1 MSWQRNLDRQSKSV
15 LLQETAMQQEASSRK
30 PVVDPLITERISYIN
45 NRAPWIPANTQLS
58 LAKNYAS
65 DGAVDKAAELYARN
79 LSDNPVSAGF
89 LTGKAQEYL
98 LSDKVNTAVKRVA
111 EGKSVDKSF
120 FEEELD
126 PRNLGPNLYGGLKS
140 ASRVVSAISSAAPE
154 LLQNVFSLSTLGTEE
169 GRKRSYS
176 VKDALESFSL
186 FQLLNN
192 WDNQGEGFFI
202 SEELMAQQS
211 EAARRTRGMVNGSA
225 YTIGRGVAS
234 LTHLPENSIW
244 YTGVSGFLD
253 VITQL
258 VVPDPTKYLV
268 KGAKVLS
275 LASRNIPEISG
286 SGSTAREIVDFARG
300 VVPSITK
307 ADAKAYR
314 DALASSAGLSK
325 SLTGLS
331 LDVQKWDRFMNTN
344 KQAVKAVNEI
354 AAESDEL
361 AIAERFD
368 WKLSPE
374 QIQRLAKANTA
385 DKVKEEL
392 VGAYAMGASTLS
404 TSIQDIQ
411 TGFLHNPV
419 KWTVER
425 TMGSSR
431 LLSQMPGSQL
441 VINGSTKDR
450 ITAVKN
456 MHLSLKASG
465 ATPEVLSKF
474 TKEALDKFKS
484 ISTSDDQY
492 EAYAV
497 YKGYIKETLK
507 LNGVEDEVIQSL
519 FERVRVSRDS
529 LRTYMLNRAGQ
540 ETDLGYMKV
549 YGDLLKKH
557 FPESVWNEF
566 IEKSAEFGQAHMAF
580 ARPMQLSQLFD
591 RVQSL
596 PDARELRRLTSNPF
610 MREALASSFGRT
622 GKIRPLFSARK
633 RRMDIEEITDQ
644 VQYDKI
650 KSQLNSLPSG
660 KDEDL
665 LKTKADLQ
673 TQLNALTKTVSR
685 RVYTGEQSI
694 TVSILD
700 GFQNAIW
707 KPLNLATIGYIVRN
721 AMDAQVRMALGG
733 KTGFLNHPGEYISLL
748 LGETRSANKLMKL
761 AKKYDLST
769 KERSILGEQLVVKGP
784 QLIGK
789 NKREANA
796 EIAEEWQNLRDEH
809 AELLQVTMRMHGLN
823 EIKGA
828 QHLSYTGDWIP
839 VSKLTGDRQH
849 AEAALD
855 TFRLIN
861 EDPLQRTAAQEI
873 IFNTAEDKIFDKLTG
888 IADEAKNFRQIDGAY
903 SRGLPFKALE
913 GPSVQGPAESLKGL
927 KPDERRAFLREHVK
941 SLPYTNVKNMTGG
954 IREATFIAA
963 FDRMPMG
970 SSIVLPKDA
979 LTLKYSNEELK
990 LGTFVELY
998 NNKGKMSILP
1008 RGKKVDPE
1016 NAFDGVVIGF
1026 QDGEAIIQPAYKGS
1040 ATGKSTFRYSPE
1052 AVRFLKNAPVD
1063 TTGAGNGLNPYYG
1076 REQRISDTK
1085 GKNWFQSTQEG
1096 LDWFT
1101 NKFFQELYGQK
1112 FVKTVER
1119 SPVFRKFY
1127 YEEIGNQIGRLA
1139 TDEAQKIVKKLESS
1153 ARKAGFGDDIGK
1165 YIGSQETATKLK
1177 KVANTPGTGTLTAND
1192 LDDYARLVGITKTK
1206 DLLYDATEKNNLEDA
1221 LRIIFPFVGA
1231 WREIAGTYGNLM
1243 LEDPSRLARIGRYTN
1258 NLAQSDPDGDGRG
1271 FFYEYPQSGEQY
1283 FKFPEIFGFPA
1294 ALRAAGVKSF
1304 FEAPVKQLSQG
1315 MSWVPGLGPLAQIPA
1330 SFLFKNTPD
1339 TDQIVQT
1346 LLPYGKV
1353 GLKPGELAG
1362 QFNPLPGTATKT
1374 FSLLYSL
1381 LEPQDL
1387 EKNKTFASTL
1397 HEVVRAKYA
1406 SGDYDFSTPEGFR
1419 KLESDSVRDA
1429 QFISVLRIAQQ
1440 FFGPTAPQVGFQ
1452 IEAQDKDVYVD
1463 EMVKVFSKMQ
1473 EEDYDSAVPRFLNV
1487 FGNEAALYVGSKSR
1501 SLVPGLEATPEF
1513 GEWEFANKNLLKDYP
1528 EVAAYFAPRG
1538 SEFNFDVYRRQ
1549 EQEGLREK
1557 LSVSEMVELAQN
1569 RIGSAKFRAAR
1580 QMFGAFPSEAE
1591 SQKLAAYRL
1600 KLSREYPGF
1609 KPVAEFTVGKYPN
1622 QLIQLREI
1630 IKDPRLADN
1639 EIVPYLQR
1647 YLASRDSLLATSGL
1661 KSFNSEAAIPLA
1673 ENLYSFGNSLAA
1685 QSPEFDR
1692 IWQRLLSS
1700 EVEK

>member
-1 MSWQRNLDRQSKSV
+1 MSWQTNLDKQSRSI
-15 LLQETAMQQEASSRK
+15 LLQETAMQQDASSRK
-30 PVVDPLITERISYIN
+30 PVVDPLVTERISYIN
-45 NRAPWIPANTQLS
+45 SRAPWIPANTQLS

-65 DGAVDKAAELYARN
+65 DQAVDKAAELYARN
-79 LSDNPVSAGF
+79 LSDNPVSAGQ
-89 LTGKAQEYL
+89 LTGKAQQYL

-111 EGKSVDKSF
+111 EGKPVDKSF

-126 PRNLGPNLYGGLKS
+126 PSNIGPNLWSGIKY
-140 ASRVVSAISSAAPE
+140 ASRVVSAISSTAPE
-154 LLQNVFSLSTLGTEE
+154 LVQNVFSLSTLGTKE
-169 GRKRSYS
+169 GNKRSYS

-268 KGAKVLS
+268 KGAKVAS
-275 LASRNIPEISG
+275 LAARNIPEIQNAG
-286 SGSTAREIVDFARG
+286 NVREIVDFARG
-300 VVPSITK
+300 IVPSITK
-307 ADAKAYR
+307 ADAKAYKE
-314 DALASSAGLSK
+314 ALASSAGLSK

-354 AAESDEL
+354 AEESDEL
-361 AIAERFD
+361 AIAERFN

-374 QIQRLAKANTA
+374 QIQRLAKADTV

-404 TSIQDIQ
+404 TKIQDIQ
-411 TGFLHNPV
+411 TGFIYNPV

-450 ITAVKN
+450 IEAVKN

-474 TKEALDKFKS
+474 TKEALEKFKS
-484 ISTSDDQY
+484 TSSSDDQY

-497 YKGYIKETLK
+497 YKNYIKETLK
-507 LNGVEDEVIQSL
+507 LNGVEKEVIESL
-519 FERVRVSRDS
+519 FERVRVTRDS

-540 ETDLGYMKV
+540 ETDLGFMKV

-557 FPESVWNEF
+557 FPESVWSEF
-566 IEKSAEFGQAHMAF
+566 IEKSAELGQSHMAF

-596 PDARELRRLTSNPF
+596 PDSRELRRLTSNPF
-610 MREALASSFGRT
+610 MREALASTFGRT

-633 RRMDIEEITDQ
+633 RKMDIKEIIDQ
-644 VQYDKI
+644 EKYDEVTK
-650 KSQLNSLPSG
+650 QLKSLPSG
-660 KDEDL
+660 DSEDL
-665 LKTKADLQ
+665 IQKRASLQ
-673 TQLNALTKTVSR
+673 AELSALTRTVTK
-685 RVYTGEQSI
+685 RVYTGEQGI
-694 TVSILD
+694 AVSILD

-721 AMDAQVRMALGG
+721 AMDAQVRMALGA

-784 QLIGK
+784 QLFGK

-796 EIAEEWQNLRDEH
+796 EILEEWGKLREEH
-809 AELLQVTMRMHGLN
+809 AELLQVDMRMHGLN

-839 VSKLTGDRQH
+839 VSKLTGDRQY

-873 IFNTAEDKIFDKLTG
+873 IFNTAEDMIFDKLTG

-927 KPDERRAFLREHVK
+927 KADDRRAFLREHVK
-941 SLPYTNVKNMTGG
+941 NLPYTNVKNMTGN

-963 FDRMPMG
+963 FDRMPIG
-970 SSIVLPKDA
+970 GSIVLPKDA

-998 NNKGKMSILP
+998 RDKNKMLVLP
-1008 RGKKVDPE
+1008 RGKKVKPE

-1040 ATGKSTFRYSPE
+1040 ATGKSTFKYNPE
-1052 AVRFLKNAPVD
+1052 AVNFLKNAPVD

-1076 REQRISDTK
+1076 REQRISDRSDR
-1085 GKNWFQSTQEG
+1085 NWFRSTQEG
-1096 LDWFT
+1096 LDSFT
-1101 NKFFQELYGQK
+1101 NFFFQELIGQK

-1139 TDEAQKIVKKLESS
+1139 TDEAQKIVKKLEKS
-1153 ARKAGFGDDIGK
+1153 AKSAGFGNDIGK

-1177 KVANTPGTGTLTAND
+1177 KVASTPGTGTLTAND

-1221 LRIIFPFVGA
+1221 LRIIFPFVSA
-1231 WREIAGTYGNLM
+1231 WREIGGTYAGLM

-1271 FFYEYPQSGEQY
+1271 FFYEDPQSGDQY

-1330 SFLFKNTPD
+1330 SFIFKNTPD
-1339 TDQIVQT
+1339 TDKIVQI

-1353 GLKPGELAG
+1353 SLKPGEVAG

-1374 FSLLYSL
+1374 IGLLYSL
-1381 LEPQDL
+1381 IEPQDL
-1387 EKNKTFASTL
+1387 EKNKTFGSTL

-1419 KLESDSVRDA
+1419 RLENDSIRDA
-1429 QFISVLRIAQQ
+1429 QIISVLRIAQQ

-1452 IEAQDKDVYVD
+1452 IEAQDKDVFVD
-1463 EMVKVFSKMQ
+1463 EIVKVFSKMQ

-1487 FGNEAALYVGSKSR
+1487 FGNEAALYVGSKSK
-1501 SLVPGLEATPEF
+1501 SLIPGLEATPEF
-1513 GEWEFANKNLLKDYP
+1513 GEWEFANRNLLKDYP
-1528 EVAAYFAPRG
+1528 EVAAYFAPQG

-1549 EQEGLREK
+1549 EQEGLRKK
-1557 LSVSEMVELAQN
+1557 LSVAEMVALAQN

-1580 QMFGAFPSEAE
+1580 KMFGAFPSQAE
-1591 SQKLAAYRL
+1591 SERLAAYRL

-1609 KPVAEFTVGKYPN
+1609 KPVAEFTVGEYDN
-1622 QLIQLREI
+1622 QLIKLREI
-1630 IKDPRLADN
+1630 IKDPRLVDN
-1639 EIVPYLQR
+1639 EMVPYVQR
-1647 YLASRDSLLATSGL
+1647 YLNARDSLLANSGL
-1661 KSFNSEAAIPLA
+1661 KSFRSEAAVPLA

-1685 QSPEFDR
+1685 QSPQFDR